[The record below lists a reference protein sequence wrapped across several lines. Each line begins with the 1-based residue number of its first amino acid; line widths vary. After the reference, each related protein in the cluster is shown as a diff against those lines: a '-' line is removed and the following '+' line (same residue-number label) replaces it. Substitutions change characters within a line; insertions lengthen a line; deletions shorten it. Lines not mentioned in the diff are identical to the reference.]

1 MLTALLLLIPFLGS
15 GLTLFTKGKT
25 SAVFAMLVSL
35 AQLVVALVMVQSFQP
50 DGGMQ
55 FETVLPWIPQL
66 GATFHLGID
75 GISLIMVLLA
85 SVATPLIVASQFG
98 RDIPKSHRYNA
109 LILFMQGAMTGVFL
123 ALDGL
128 LYYLFWELALLPIL
142 FIMLGWGEGQRQA
155 VTLKF
160 FIYTL
165 AGSLFMLVGF
175 LLLYFQSATGSFAHS
190 ELSQLTIDNGL
201 QQVIFALLFVA
212 FAIKMPMF
220 PFHSWQPSTYTSA
233 PTQGTMLLSGI
244 MLKMG
249 IYSVLRWIIPIVPEA
264 VETHTPLIIALSI
277 TGVVYG
283 AWIAIKQKDLK
294 TLFAFASM
302 SHVGLIVAGLFTA
315 SESGLQGVLFQSFS
329 HGINAIG
336 LFYVAD
342 IVQNRFGNRTI
353 DGKGG
358 IRLAAPVFAT
368 LFVLVLLGTVA
379 LPLTNGFAGEF
390 LLLVGISEYSIAA
403 SAVAGLT
410 VIFSAVYMLRSYQHL
425 VLGPAGTQTAF
436 SDLRLTEMVILAVIV
451 VAIFALGVYP
461 KALLDLSA
469 PTIQTLLNR

>member
-1 MLTALLLLIPFLGS
+1 
-15 GLTLFTKGKT
+15 
-25 SAVFAMLVSL
+25 
-35 AQLVVALVMVQSFQP
+35 
-50 DGGMQ
+50 
-55 FETVLPWIPQL
+55 
-66 GATFHLGID
+66 
-75 GISLIMVLLA
+75 
-85 SVATPLIVASQFG
+85 
-98 RDIPKSHRYNA
+98 
-109 LILFMQGAMTGVFL
+109 
-123 ALDGL
+123 
-128 LYYLFWELALLPIL
+128 
-142 FIMLGWGEGQRQA
+142 
-155 VTLKF
+155 
-160 FIYTL
+160 
-165 AGSLFMLVGF
+165 
-175 LLLYFQSATGSFAHS
+175 
-190 ELSQLTIDNGL
+190 
-201 QQVIFALLFVA
+201 
-212 FAIKMPMF
+212 
-220 PFHSWQPSTYTSA
+220 
-233 PTQGTMLLSGI
+233 TMLLSGI